1 MATKE
6 MLEQIYKQGY
16 EDGKRY
22 AELKR
27 LNICKHNTAMI
38 ITPKRGSRYKQC
50 VDCGAII
57 GFVGE

>member
-1 MATKE
+1 MIRQE
-6 MLEQIYKQGY
+6 LREQIYKQGY

-27 LNICKHNTAMI
+27 LNICKHPVSMI

-50 VDCGAII
+50 VYCGARMD
-57 GFVGE
+57 G